1 MLNKIKKFFSK
12 EDDGNKKFVFIVVVA
27 VIVIGWVV
35 LNNITQEKVK
45 VSGNPVTNE
54 ETGTIQTEIAKREAK
69 EAIKKEVQEEG
80 IFFEDTTQEEEN
92 TKDKAKETYSY
103 DNPDN
108 EKIRQLENQIKQ
120 LKQQLQQMQE
130 EKKRE
135 ENLNRWAVSQIGKP
149 FEYGKSLSESQSRAV
164 VGSPVVQK
172 TSYKEQ
178 TGVYELTGVVLDEVR
193 LPVGWSKY
201 VRIQTDK
208 GLFVVKARATP
219 VGIVFSTNGIKQ
231 SGTERQNVYVQVEDL
246 EGNTNLFSYVI
257 DVKGQKVKKAAFLA
271 FIKGFAEGMVDQ
283 TVQSTYTGTVNRYIE
298 GGFKTGLSKGV
309 EEGVDV
315 LVEIEKDKIKELV
328 DKFVL
333 LKGEKVRLLVIE
345 GGIK

>member
-1 MLNKIKKFFSK
+1 MLNKIKEFFSK
-12 EDDGNKKFVFIVVVA
+12 EEDGNKKFVFIVVVA

-35 LNNITQEKVK
+35 FNNITQEKVK
-45 VSGNPVTNE
+45 VSGNPVINE
-54 ETGTIQTEIAKREAK
+54 ETGVIQTEIAKKEAK

-80 IFFEDTTQEEEN
+80 IFFEDTTEEMED
-92 TKDKAKETYSY
+92 TKNRPQETYSY
-103 DNPDN
+103 DNPDD
-108 EKIRQLENQIKQ
+108 ERIKQLENQIKQ
-120 LKQQLQQMQE
+120 LQQQLKQIQE
-130 EKKRE
+130 EKKKE
-135 ENLNRWAVSQIGKP
+135 EALNKWAFSQIGKS
-149 FEYGKSLSESQSRAV
+149 FEYGKSVSENQNRTPVS
-164 VGSPVVQK
+164 SPAVQK

-201 VRIQTDK
+201 VRIRTNK
-208 GLFVVKARATP
+208 GLFVIKARATP

-231 SGTERQNVYVQVEDL
+231 TRSGRQDVYVQVEDL

-298 GGFKTGLSKGV
+298 GGLKTGLSKGV